1 MTEFNALF
9 TVAYL
14 PPVQYMAH
22 MVAADSVMLEMHD
35 NYVKQTYRNRC
46 DILGAN
52 GTIALTVPV
61 AKGRRLKVKTK
72 DLEISYDERWQALH
86 WRSIVS
92 AYNSSPFFEYYMS
105 DFEPFY
111 TKKYRWLFDFNIEL
125 LNVIFNALDVSI
137 GIVTTDEYIS
147 KDTENII
154 DYREIIH
161 PKNDFTQKDPHFKA
175 LTYRQ
180 VFNERFPFVPNLSV
194 IDLIFNKGPEAI
206 DYLEDSIVGKG
217 K

>member
-46 DILGAN
+46 DIMGAN
-52 GTIALTVPV
+52 GVIALTVPV

-72 DLEISYDERWQALH
+72 DLEIAYDERWQALH

-92 AYNSSPFFEYYMS
+92 AYNSSPFFEYYAA

-111 TKKYRWLFDFNIEL
+111 TKKYRWLFDFNLEL
-125 LNVIFNALDVSI
+125 LKVILNALDI
-137 GIVTTDEYIS
+137 TIPIVTTHDYIT
-147 KDTENII
+147 KDARNIH
-154 DYREIIH
+154 DFREIIH
-161 PKNDFTQKDPHFKA
+161 PKKDVELEDPGFKA

-206 DYLEDSIVGKG
+206 DYLEDSIVRK
-217 K
+217 